1 MKNKKWE
8 NINSDTLK
16 KIGKYIVD
24 VITYSCL
31 IILILIGIM
40 LIAYVVDNRIQASK
54 GGTRKPLFNAYV
66 VISGSME
73 PKIHVY
79 DVIISK
85 RVESKNL
92 KKGDTI
98 TFYSNDSRLSGAVVT
113 HRIDEVIDSKKG
125 IFRTKG
131 DANNVSDEALTTDEN
146 IIGKVAFRIPQLG
159 RIQFFVASTGG
170 WLVVVMFPCL
180 AIISYDIVK
189 IVKLSGKKIKRKKS
203 VR

>member
-1 MKNKKWE
+1 MKNKKD
-8 NINSDTLK
+8 NKLLNTL
-16 KIGKYIVD
+16 IGIGRYIVN
-24 VITYSCL
+24 VISYSCL

-40 LIAYVVDNRIQASK
+40 LIAYVIDNRIQASN

-85 RVESKNL
+85 RVESKDL

-98 TFYSNDSRLSGAVVT
+98 TFYSNDPRLAGAIVT
-113 HRIDEVIDSKKG
+113 HRIYEVIDKDKG

-131 DANNVSDEALTTDEN
+131 DANNVSDDALTTDQS
-146 IIGKVAFRIPQLG
+146 IIGKVAFKIPQLG
-159 RIQFFVASTGG
+159 RIQYFVASTGG
-170 WLVVVMFPCL
+170 WLLVVMFPCL

-189 IVKLSGKKIKRKKS
+189 IIKLSGKKIKNRKNK
-203 VR
+203 